1 MPAYNV
7 LDAHNPTTEPSPMNV
22 RLLFVAALSL
32 TVFAGSAGAAIY
44 RWIDAQGRIVYS
56 DSPPKQGH
64 SKTVKLETDVIA
76 PSAPPE
82 PKAAAVQG
90 EKVKLYTTAWCGY
103 CKKARAYLKARSIP
117 FEDIDVETTDR
128 GRREFRDIN
137 GNGVP
142 VIFVGD
148 RRMDGYDQ
156 GGLQNMLRAA
166 GW

>member
-1 MPAYNV
+1 MI
-7 LDAHNPTTEPSPMNV
+7 V
-22 RLLFVAALSL
+22 RLLWIAVLSANL
-32 TVFAGSAGAAIY
+32 VVGSAEAAIY
-44 RWIDAQGRIVYS
+44 RWVDADGRIVYS
-56 DSPPKQGH
+56 DNPPKQVKAK
-64 SKTVKLETDVIA
+64 SVKLETNVVA
-76 PSAPPE
+76 PTAPPE

-90 EKVKLYTTAWCGY
+90 DKVKLYSTTWCGY
-103 CKKARAYLKARSIP
+103 CKKARAYLKSRNIP

-142 VIFVGD
+142 VVFVGD

-156 GGLQNMLRAA
+156 GGLQNMLKAA

>member
-1 MPAYNV
+1 MKFDANV
-7 LDAHNPTTEPSPMNV
+7 VAPT
-22 RLLFVAALSL
+22 
-32 TVFAGSAGAAIY
+32 
-44 RWIDAQGRIVYS
+44 
-56 DSPPKQGH
+56 
-64 SKTVKLETDVIA
+64 
-76 PSAPPE
+76 APPA

-90 EKVKLYTTAWCGY
+90 DKVKLYSTTWCGY
-103 CKKARAYLKARSIP
+103 CKKARAYLKSRNIP

-142 VIFVGD
+142 VVFVGD

-156 GGLQNMLRAA
+156 GGLQNMLKAA

>member
-1 MPAYNV
+1 M
-7 LDAHNPTTEPSPMNV
+7 LEAHNPKTEKTAMNT
-22 RLLFVAALSL
+22 RFLFVSVLCLAS
-32 TVFAGSAGAAIY
+32 FAGIADAAIY
-44 RWIDAQGRIVYS
+44 RWVDAQGRIFYS
-56 DSPPKQGH
+56 DNPPKQGQ
-64 SKTVKLETDVIA
+64 SKTVKLETNVIA

-82 PKAAAVQG
+82 PKAAVLQG
-90 EKVKLYTTAWCGY
+90 EEVKLYTTAWCGY
-103 CKKARAYLKARSIP
+103 CKKARAYLKARNIP

-148 RRMDGYDQ
+148 QRMNGYDQ
-156 GGLQNMLRAA
+156 GGLQNMLKAA